1 MMSAMLV
8 LCALVIWL
16 QPQKAM
22 ANETCNAKP
31 THIQLLVGFA
41 WSPEDQAKLA
51 YQFKSQCRSQT
62 FLRDLMNDVEMR
74 LANQG
79 VNLSQII
86 VMPEKSP
93 QIVTLRLQ
101 SDQDAGERDLSILLP
116 LIKAG
121 SGKII
126 TSLEVIGENRED
138 TELVAR
144 YTVNETL
151 YRNGGGQLSL
161 RWLRDGVPI
170 EGANGSRYRLRR
182 EDVGAKISARL
193 RYSGDGD
200 SAFDQYIFSLN
211 DMVLAAN
218 YPPRI
223 DNLVIDGIA
232 ETGNQLTARYEF
244 IDENEGDIEQGTSFI
259 WLRDNIVIDGANSAD
274 YQLTAKD
281 IGAQLAVRITP
292 RSADG
297 QLGKPRVAVLEEIV
311 KAKPIIADEAVVEN
325 ILKKD
330 ADKTLDIEK
339 LEERIAELASQG
351 KDVPKGVPA
360 PRPKIARER
369 EKTAEAKAEDDKIKD
384 DVKVEPD
391 PPAIIIT
398 EEDLKPKDD
407 LKAEEDK
414 AVSETVDA
422 QADDKTDDTVI
433 TVEKTPILPPISL
446 TEGFDIAATSPREFT
461 GLLFTDTA
469 ILPEYELKAIE
480 RNVIGAPISLSA
492 IKTVLEEVNALYLA
506 SGFELSRALLPEQLV
521 TDGVVTIQ
529 LVEAKVGKIIV
540 ENINLLD
547 EQFVRDH
554 LAAEEGGYISL
565 AQLEK
570 SIRIYNL
577 SNKSNLATELAP
589 GEGFGETDI
598 FVDVAEPD
606 EFELPTVS
614 VNNYANKTSDWRNNA
629 FSVTINNTFGIDD
642 ETTVSY
648 SDAKGS
654 TSQSVSYSMPLDR
667 KGTNLSLSL
676 SNSDTKIVAGSEET
690 VGYRGSATAFSASYS
705 LPLLFGDEYSVYLSG
720 TYGASKSDLVQPV
733 TGLMLS
739 KSQVRKFSLST
750 PFSYN
755 NGTTA
760 WSFAPA
766 WHVINTTTQ
775 IPMNE
780 KWMQKLDA
788 NATLSQFLNDKW
800 TANMRANFLYT
811 DARDMINL
819 PSEILSVGGPN
830 SVRAYQPAES
840 SGYQGYFVSGELRT
854 DLAKW
859 EEVSLPSFMPSAQL
873 YVFADHMMAQTQY
886 KKRNRHDY
894 WSGYGVGL
902 QIPSIFNLLTFDVY
916 WAEPLD
922 GDVHAE
928 EKDFYDDELFQ
939 FSLSARFRLQ

>member
-1 MMSAMLV
+1 MVMICMLCVV
-8 LCALVIWL
+8 LLGL
-16 QPQKAM
+16 MPQKAI
-22 ANETCNAKP
+22 ANDECKTKP

-41 WSPEDQAKLA
+41 WSPEEQAKLA
-51 YQFKSQCRSQT
+51 NQFKSQCRSQP
-62 FLRDLMNDVEMR
+62 FLRDLMNDIEMR

-79 VNLSQII
+79 IRLSQIT
-86 VMPEKSP
+86 VMPEKNP
-93 QIVTLRLQ
+93 HIVTLRLQ
-101 SDQDAGERDLSILLP
+101 SDADVSERDLSILLP
-116 LIKAG
+116 LIKTG

-126 TSLEVIGENRED
+126 TSLEIIGENLED

-144 YTVNETL
+144 YTVNENL
-151 YRNGGGQLSL
+151 YRSGGGKLSL
-161 RWLRDGVPI
+161 SWLRDGKPI
-170 EGANGSRYRLRR
+170 EDANASRYRLRR

-200 SAFDQYIFSLN
+200 SAFDQSIFTLAN
-211 DMVLAAN
+211 LIMAAN

-223 DNLVIDGIA
+223 DNLMIEGIA
-232 ETGNQLTARYEF
+232 ETGSQLTARYEF
-244 IDENEGDIEQGTSFI
+244 IDENEGDSEDGTSFI
-259 WLRDNIVIDGANSAD
+259 WLRDNIVIDGANGAN
-274 YQLTAKD
+274 YELTAKD
-281 IGAQLAVRITP
+281 IGSQLAVRITP

-297 QLGKPRVAVLEEIV
+297 QLGKPRVATLSETVR
-311 KAKPIIADEAVVEN
+311 AKPVTADEAVVEN

-330 ADKTLDIEK
+330 ADRALDIQK
-339 LEERIAELASQG
+339 LEERITDLANQEVV
-351 KDVPKGVPA
+351 VPKGLPA
-360 PRPKIARER
+360 PRPEMAEDKA
-369 EKTAEAKAEDDKIKD
+369 KAADAEAVDDKPKGD
-384 DVKVEPD
+384 LKVKTD
-391 PPAIIIT
+391 PPAIII
-398 EEDLKPKDD
+398 
-407 LKAEEDK
+407 AEEDK
-414 AVSETVDA
+414 PKEAVKPE
-422 QADDKTDDTVI
+422 DDKADEDVI
-433 TVEKTPILPPISL
+433 IAEKTPIIPPISL
-446 TEGFDIAATSPREFT
+446 TEGFEIASTSPREFT

-480 RNVIGAPISLSA
+480 RNVIGAPISLSV

-529 LVEAKVGKIIV
+529 LVEARVGKIIV

-570 SIRIYNL
+570 SIRLYNL

-606 EFELPTVS
+606 EFELPTIS

-629 FSVTINNTFGIDD
+629 LSVTINNTFGIDD

-654 TSQSVSYSMPLDR
+654 TSQSISYSMPLDR

-705 LPLLFGDEYSVYLSG
+705 LPVLFGDEYSIYLSG

-739 KSQVRKFSLST
+739 KSQVRKFSLSA

-766 WHVINTTTQ
+766 WHVINTTTE
-775 IPMNE
+775 IPVNE

-819 PSEILSVGGPN
+819 PSEILSVGGPS

-902 QIPSIFNLLTFDVY
+902 QIPSIFNLLTFDIY

-939 FSLSARFRLQ
+939 FSLSARFRFQ

>member
-1 MMSAMLV
+1 ML
-8 LCALVIWL
+8 LGFM
-16 QPQKAM
+16 PQKAI
-22 ANETCNAKP
+22 ANDECKTKP

-41 WSPEDQAKLA
+41 WSPEEQAKLA
-51 YQFKSQCRSQT
+51 NQFKSQCRSQP
-62 FLRDLMNDVEMR
+62 FLRDLMNDIEMR

-79 VNLSQII
+79 IGLSQIT
-86 VMPEKSP
+86 VMPEKNP
-93 QIVTLRLQ
+93 HIITLRLQ
-101 SDQDAGERDLSILLP
+101 SDADVSERDLSILLP
-116 LIKAG
+116 LIKTG

-126 TSLEVIGENRED
+126 TSLEIIGENLED

-144 YTVNETL
+144 YTVNENL
-151 YRNGGGQLSL
+151 YRSGGGKLSL
-161 RWLRDGVPI
+161 SWLRDGKPI
-170 EGANGSRYRLRR
+170 ENANASRYRLRR

-200 SAFDQYIFSLN
+200 SAFDQSIFTLSNLI
-211 DMVLAAN
+211 MAAN

-223 DNLVIDGIA
+223 DNLMIEGIA
-232 ETGNQLTARYEF
+232 ETGSQLTARYEF
-244 IDENEGDIEQGTSFI
+244 IDENEGDSEDGTSFI
-259 WLRDNIVIDGANSAD
+259 WLRDNIVIDGANGAN
-274 YQLTAKD
+274 YELTAKD
-281 IGAQLAVRITP
+281 IGSQLAVRITP

-297 QLGKPRVAVLEEIV
+297 QLGKPRVATLSETVR
-311 KAKPIIADEAVVEN
+311 AKPVTADEAVVEN

-330 ADKTLDIEK
+330 ADRALDIQK
-339 LEERIAELASQG
+339 LEERITDLANQEVV
-351 KDVPKGVPA
+351 VPKGLPA
-360 PRPKIARER
+360 PRPKIKDDK
-369 EKTAEAKAEDDKIKD
+369 EKTADIEAVEALDDKPKGD
-384 DVKVEPD
+384 LKVKTD
-391 PPAIIIT
+391 PPAIII
-398 EEDLKPKDD
+398 
-407 LKAEEDK
+407 AEEDK
-414 AVSETVDA
+414 PKEAVKPE
-422 QADDKTDDTVI
+422 DDKADEDVI
-433 TVEKTPILPPISL
+433 IAEKTPIIPPISL
-446 TEGFDIAATSPREFT
+446 TEGFEIASTSPREFT

-529 LVEAKVGKIIV
+529 LVEARVGKIIV

-570 SIRIYNL
+570 SIRLYNL

-606 EFELPTVS
+606 EFELPTIS

-629 FSVTINNTFGIDD
+629 LSVTINNTFGIDD

-654 TSQSVSYSMPLDR
+654 TSQSISYSMPLDR

-705 LPLLFGDEYSVYLSG
+705 LPVLFGDEYSIYLSG

-739 KSQVRKFSLST
+739 KSQVRKFSLSA

-766 WHVINTTTQ
+766 WHVINTTTE
-775 IPMNE
+775 IPVNE

-819 PSEILSVGGPN
+819 PSEILSVGGPG

-902 QIPSIFNLLTFDVY
+902 QIPSIFNLLTFDIY

-939 FSLSARFRLQ
+939 FSLSARFRFQ

>member
-1 MMSAMLV
+1 
-8 LCALVIWL
+8 
-16 QPQKAM
+16 M
-22 ANETCNAKP
+22 A
-31 THIQLLVGFA
+31 
-41 WSPEDQAKLA
+41 S
-51 YQFKSQCRSQT
+51 
-62 FLRDLMNDVEMR
+62 
-74 LANQG
+74 
-79 VNLSQII
+79 
-86 VMPEKSP
+86 
-93 QIVTLRLQ
+93 
-101 SDQDAGERDLSILLP
+101 
-116 LIKAG
+116 
-121 SGKII
+121 
-126 TSLEVIGENRED
+126 
-138 TELVAR
+138 
-144 YTVNETL
+144 
-151 YRNGGGQLSL
+151 
-161 RWLRDGVPI
+161 
-170 EGANGSRYRLRR
+170 
-182 EDVGAKISARL
+182 
-193 RYSGDGD
+193 
-200 SAFDQYIFSLN
+200 
-211 DMVLAAN
+211 
-218 YPPRI
+218 
-223 DNLVIDGIA
+223 
-232 ETGNQLTARYEF
+232 
-244 IDENEGDIEQGTSFI
+244 
-259 WLRDNIVIDGANSAD
+259 
-274 YQLTAKD
+274 
-281 IGAQLAVRITP
+281 
-292 RSADG
+292 
-297 QLGKPRVAVLEEIV
+297 
-311 KAKPIIADEAVVEN
+311 
-325 ILKKD
+325 
-330 ADKTLDIEK
+330 
-339 LEERIAELASQG
+339 
-351 KDVPKGVPA
+351 
-360 PRPKIARER
+360 
-369 EKTAEAKAEDDKIKD
+369 
-384 DVKVEPD
+384 
-391 PPAIIIT
+391 
-398 EEDLKPKDD
+398 
-407 LKAEEDK
+407 
-414 AVSETVDA
+414 
-422 QADDKTDDTVI
+422 
-433 TVEKTPILPPISL
+433 
-446 TEGFDIAATSPREFT
+446 TSPREFT

-480 RNVIGAPISLSA
+480 RNVIGAPISLSV

-529 LVEAKVGKIIV
+529 LVEARVGKIIV

-570 SIRIYNL
+570 SIRLYNL

-606 EFELPTVS
+606 EFELPTIS

-629 FSVTINNTFGIDD
+629 LSVTINNTFGIDD

-654 TSQSVSYSMPLDR
+654 TSQSISYSMPLDR

-705 LPLLFGDEYSVYLSG
+705 LPVLFGDEYSIYLSG

-739 KSQVRKFSLST
+739 KSQVRKFSLSA

-766 WHVINTTTQ
+766 WHVINTTTE
-775 IPMNE
+775 IPVNE

-819 PSEILSVGGPN
+819 PSEILSVGGPS

-902 QIPSIFNLLTFDVY
+902 QIPSIFNLLTFDIY

-939 FSLSARFRLQ
+939 FSLSARFRFQ